1 MFHSLTLWL
10 FHYRFVFILG
20 SPNNFYF
27 MKRLNSIKRSARGFR
42 DGGVRPLD
50 DVADEAGRKMPGF
63 RIVEHAPGSIV
74 QVIRSAVG
82 HPEARSGL
90 FFEQH

>member
-1 MFHSLTLWL
+1 MWVLLRGVLCKGYVALWVIQRRVAACFL
-10 FHYRFVFILG
+10 
-20 SPNNFYF
+20 S
-27 MKRLNSIKRSARGFR
+27 SIKRSARGFR

-50 DVADEAGRKMPGF
+50 DVADESRRKMPGF
-63 RIVEHAPGSIV
+63 RIVEHAPESIV